1 MSGQFLLRRAI
12 SSLAVVLGVVFLVTL
27 VLDMTPGDPVAL
39 MLGQNATPQQIA
51 TLRHELELDQPLLVR
66 YGHYLQHAA
75 QADLGRSIRTDRPV
89 VAEVAD
95 AWPNTLQ
102 LALVAIV
109 LAVVVG
115 MGLGM
120 ASALRPYGWADSVV
134 RVLAL
139 FGLSMPI
146 FWIGLMF
153 MYVFGFFFKL
163 LPVGGIG
170 TPQHLILPAVTLAL
184 PSIALISRMARSSL
198 MEVLGED
205 YIRTGRAK
213 GLGERVVVLRH
224 ALRNALIPVVTVIGL
239 QFGQLMGGAI
249 LTETVFAWPGLG
261 RLIVMAVFARD
272 YPLLQGTVLI
282 FALTYVVVNLV
293 VDLSYGWLDP
303 RVAHS
308 SRSA

>member
-1 MSGQFLLRRAI
+1 MKPGQFLLRRAI
-12 SSLAVVLGVVFLVTL
+12 SSLVVVLGVVFLVTL

-89 VAEVAD
+89 VAEIAD

-102 LALVAIV
+102 LALAAIV
-109 LAVVVG
+109 LAVLVG

-120 ASALRPYGWADSVV
+120 ASALRPYGWADSLI

-153 MYVFGFFFKL
+153 MYVFVFFFKL

-308 SRSA
+308 SRS